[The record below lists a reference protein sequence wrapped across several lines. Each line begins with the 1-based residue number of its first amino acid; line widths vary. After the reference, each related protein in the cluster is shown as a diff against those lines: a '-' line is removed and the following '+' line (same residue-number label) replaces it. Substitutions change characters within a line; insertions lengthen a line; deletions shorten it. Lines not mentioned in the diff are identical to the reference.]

1 MGHFRLGTLP
11 QSKRWREVVGLLESD
26 APLHDVAEV
35 AARASEADLS
45 HASDDPLFQY
55 VTSLLVQ
62 LPLAARAPGFEV
74 GLERLGIDR
83 DRGATV
89 SALLTGIDEAI
100 ERWAFEGGRSSD
112 AGELARAALLETLSK
127 NLRGR
132 LPTLFEPTPQEVRT
146 ALAGF
151 AGGDRFA
158 MLARDFFARLTYR
171 SLDWYLS
178 RELANHT
185 GPGKRFHSDA
195 DRTAF
200 QQALAEHTYEA
211 SRIVETYAG
220 GWYGKTVWRDQSLSQ
235 DAINDFTRYAFK
247 KLRSELGRRREPA

>member
-1 MGHFRLGTLP
+1 MGHVRLGTLP
-11 QSKRWREVVGLLESD
+11 RSKRWRDVVGLLKSD
-26 APLHDVAEV
+26 ASLQDVAEA

-62 LPLAARAPGFEV
+62 LPLAARAPGFED

-83 DRGATV
+83 DRGASV

-100 ERWAFEGGRSSD
+100 ERRAFDGGRSSD
-112 AGELARAALLETLSK
+112 AGELARAALLESLSE

-132 LPTLFEPTPQEVRT
+132 LPTLFEPTPQEVRK

-158 MLARDFFARLTYR
+158 LLARDFFARLTYR

-185 GPGKRFHSDA
+185 GPGKRFDSDA

-200 QQALAEHTYEA
+200 QGALARHTYEA
-211 SRIVETYAG
+211 SRIVEAYAG

-247 KLRSELGRRREPA
+247 KMRLELGRRREPA